1 MTQYL
6 LVGQSHINAIRKA
19 VSADEAN
26 WFNVVNI
33 NQDPI
38 HWTGLDELE
47 IKRRQ
52 FADVDVLCLSIG
64 GNFHNVLGMLN
75 HPQPF
80 WMVTGPEN
88 GQFVPVDMLRRKA
101 EIAQSEAALIALSIC
116 NLMPSAKR
124 IVISPPPPMANT
136 DHIAKY
142 PGVFA
147 DKIHLGFSPAAHR
160 REIYRI
166 QIALAARTAVEIGA
180 IYLDTPAEAAD
191 GNGFLRDEFCNADPT
206 HGNARYGR
214 LVLDQILSGI
224 GATT

>member
-26 WFNVVNI
+26 WFKVVNI

-38 HWTGLDELE
+38 HKTGPDELE
-47 IKRRQ
+47 MKRRR
-52 FADVDVLCLSIG
+52 FADIGVLCLSIG

-80 WMVTGPEN
+80 WLVTGPEN
-88 GQFVPVDMLRRKA
+88 GQFVPLDMLRRKA
-101 EIAQSEAALIALSIC
+101 EIAQNEAALIALSVC

-142 PGVFA
+142 PGFFA
-147 DKIHLGFSPAAHR
+147 DKIHLGFSPEAHL
-160 REIYRI
+160 REIYRV
-166 QIALAARTAVEIGA
+166 QIALLARTAAEIGA
-180 IYLDTPAEAAD
+180 IYLDSPLEAAD
-191 GNGFLRDEFCNADPT
+191 DNGFLRDEFCNADPT

-214 LVLDQILSGI
+214 LVLEQILAVTGDL
-224 GATT
+224 T